1 MAWHPLRNLGLK
13 LLALVL
19 ACLLWMTVTRDHLV
33 ERTLRVP
40 LEYQN
45 IPEGLEI
52 VGDPPAAVDLR
63 VRGPSGALGRL
74 QPGEVVAVVDLRGA
88 RPGQR
93 LFHLLTDEV
102 QVPFGIEV
110 AQVNP
115 PTVPVTFERSG
126 SRSVPVVPA
135 IEGEPAVGYVSG
147 EVTIDPA
154 RVEVVGPVSRLAQLR
169 EATTEP
175 VLITNATQVVRD
187 TVTVGVTD
195 PALRLRQ
202 PRSASVT
209 VQIRPAPI
217 ERAVHDVPVHIRN
230 MERGRRATVVPPRV
244 SVVLRGSRDAL
255 GSLDVST
262 LDAWVDLE
270 RLQPGRYAL
279 PVKVET
285 GRDFGLVRVE
295 PNTVDVRVR

>member
-1 MAWHPLRNLGLK
+1 MAWHPLRNIGLK
-13 LLALVL
+13 VLALVL
-19 ACLLWMTVTRDHLV
+19 ACLLWATVTRDQLV
-33 ERTLRVP
+33 ERSLRVP

-74 QPGEVVAVVDLRGA
+74 QPGDVVAVIDLRGA

-110 AQVNP
+110 AQVSP
-115 PTVPVTFERSG
+115 STVPVTFEPSG
-126 SRSVPVVPA
+126 RRVVPVTPA
-135 IEGEPAVGYVSG
+135 IEGEPAVGYVAG
-147 EVTIDPA
+147 EVTVDPA

-175 VLITNATQVVRD
+175 VLIGNATQVVRD
-187 TVTVGVTD
+187 TVTVGVAD
-195 PALRLRQ
+195 AALRLLL
-202 PRSASVT
+202 PRSATVT
-209 VQIRPAPI
+209 VHIRPAPI
-217 ERAVHDVPVHIRN
+217 ERAVYDVPVRVRHL
-230 MERGRRATVVPPRV
+230 ERGRRTTITPPRV
-244 SVVLRGSRDAL
+244 TVVLRGSRDAL
-255 GSLDVST
+255 GSLDVSRV
-262 LDAWVDLE
+262 DAWIDLE

-279 PVKVET
+279 PVKVES
-285 GRDFGLVRVE
+285 GPDFGLVRVE
-295 PNTVDVRVR
+295 PSAVDVRVR

>member
-19 ACLLWMTVTRDHLV
+19 ACLLWMTVTRDQLV